1 MTSRLLG
8 GSCLGLLWLAG
19 MPALG
24 WAQGF
29 APGVEG
35 PAAPAKPMAPRPD
48 HSADVKALAA
58 RIDQLIEARLQTVGV
73 KAALRAEDAEFFRR
87 LNLDLAGKIPNL
99 LDARDFL
106 DDDRPDKRWIWA
118 EQLVESEHFVK
129 HFANVLRHLMISGN
143 TNQQT
148 QFLQPSFEAWL
159 RQRLEKNVG
168 YDRIVYELLTATP
181 NFDGSISPGAFY
193 LANENKAENLAGT
206 TARVFLGVK
215 LECAQCHAH
224 PFAKWTRNQFW
235 EYAVFFSGI
244 QPQGPRRAGF
254 QPGVTRQPRE
264 IKIPGTDKVVKARF
278 LNGVEPTW
286 KAGATNQ
293 QTVAEWVIAADNPY
307 FARAA
312 VDHIWSYFF
321 GVSLLEPIAEPNEE
335 GPPAYPEL
343 LDELTR
349 QFVGHRYDLKFLV
362 RAIVNTQA
370 YQRAS
375 GYGSGSENKDDL
387 VLFARM
393 PVRGFSPEQMFDSV
407 AEATDFHEE
416 PVQANRQFQ
425 PFPQNSTR
433 AQFLAKFS
441 NQDKRLESQT
451 SILQALFM
459 MNGKFLADRTRLSNN
474 KSLATIASAPRTTAQ
489 RIETL
494 YLLVLSRQPRPE
506 ETERLV
512 RYVDSGGAT
521 SNPREAL
528 ADVYWALLNSAEFV
542 LNH

>member
-1 MTSRLLG
+1 
-8 GSCLGLLWLAG
+8 LLWLAG
-19 MPALG
+19 MPALAL
-24 WAQGF
+24 AQGF

-35 PAAPAKPMAPRPD
+35 PVAPAKPMAPRPD

-58 RIDQLIEARLQTVGV
+58 RIDQLIDARIAGAGMKV
-73 KAALRAEDAEFFRR
+73 APRAEDAEFFRR

-99 LDARDFL
+99 LDIRDFL
-106 DDDRPDKRWIWA
+106 DDDRSDKRWIWA
-118 EQLVESEHFVK
+118 EQLIESEHFVK
-129 HFANVLRHLMISGN
+129 HFANVLRHQMISGS

-148 QFLQPSFEAWL
+148 QFFQSGFEAWL
-159 RQRLEKNVG
+159 RQRLEKNTG
-168 YDRIVYELLTATP
+168 YDRIVYELLTAPAVFNQGT
-181 NFDGSISPGAFY
+181 SPSAFY
-193 LANENKAENLAGT
+193 IANENKAENLAGT

-235 EYAVFFSGI
+235 EYAVFFAGV
-244 QPQGPRRAGF
+244 QPPRPPRPGT
-254 QPGVTRQPRE
+254 QPVQRPEPRE
-264 IKIPGTDKVVKARF
+264 LKIPGTDKVVKARF

-286 KAGATNQ
+286 KAGASNR
-293 QTVAEWVIAADNPY
+293 AILADWVIAADNPY

-312 VDHIWSYFF
+312 VDHMWSYFF

-335 GPPAYPEL
+335 GPPAHPEL

-349 QFVGHRYDLKFLV
+349 QFVAHRYDLKFLV
-362 RAIVNTQA
+362 RAIVHSQA

-375 GYGSGSENKDDL
+375 GFGSGSDNKDDIH
-387 VLFARM
+387 VFARM

-407 AEATDFHEE
+407 AEATDYHEE
-416 PVQANRQFQ
+416 PMAPNQQFQ
-425 PFPQNSTR
+425 PFRQNTTR
-433 AQFLAKFS
+433 AQFLAKFAD
-441 NQDKRLESQT
+441 QDKRLESQT

-459 MNGKFLADRTRLSNN
+459 MNGRFLADRTRLDNN
-474 KSLATIASAPRTTAQ
+474 KSLSTIASAPRSTAQ

-512 RYVDSGGAT
+512 RYVDGGGAT
-521 SNPREAL
+521 NDPRQAL